1 MLVNVNV
8 NQLQNANLLELQLW
22 SKSVHKDTYWIFD
35 GEVSKNLNTL
45 KVLVSISNKDTANFS
60 VRTNNNDNCIKDF
73 TSDLPEKLIIKYNQW
88 SM

>member
-8 NQLQNANLLELQLW
+8 NKLQNANLLELQLW

-60 VRTNNNDNCIKDF
+60 VRTNNNDNCIK
-73 TSDLPEKLIIKYNQW
+73 TLPQIFLKN
-88 SM
+88 

>member
-60 VRTNNNDNCIKDF
+60 VRTNNNDNYIKDF
-73 TSDLPEKLIIKYNQW
+73 TSDLPEKLIIKELL
-88 SM
+88 

>member
-45 KVLVSISNKDTANFS
+45 KVLVSISNKDTASFS
-60 VRTNNNDNCIKDF
+60 VRTNNNDNYIKDF
-73 TSDLPEKLIIKYNQW
+73 TSDLPEKLIIKELL
-88 SM
+88 